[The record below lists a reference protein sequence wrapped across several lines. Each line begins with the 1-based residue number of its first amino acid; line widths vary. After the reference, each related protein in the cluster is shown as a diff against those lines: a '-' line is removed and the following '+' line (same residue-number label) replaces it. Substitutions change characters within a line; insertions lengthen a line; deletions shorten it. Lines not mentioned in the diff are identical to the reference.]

1 MYFIAQMGVSGSLG
15 SSLFFCEFLVSL
27 MISCFV
33 LSQVSIRLCLFLSL
47 LLAMALHIPVSFH
60 GSPTRNFITQGEC
73 QKCDQRTLVL
83 RTPHSFRSMPLNA
96 STHYGK
102 ETLCIECW
110 QPLLPN
116 LPRSE
121 VSQEGTTLPVNA
133 PVDVFK
139 TCATV
144 GCQKTKLRPS
154 GYCSYWCELQAG
166 LCEEIKTCSAI
177 GCQKTKLRLS
187 GYCSQG
193 DFAQL
198 SSTSS
203 F

>member
-1 MYFIAQMGVSGSLG
+1 MVLYCADGREWFVGFVFVFLRVPCQFDDFMLRIVPGFNST
-15 SSLFFCEFLVSL
+15 LFVPLPAPC
-27 MISCFV
+27 
-33 LSQVSIRLCLFLSL
+33 
-47 LLAMALHIPVSFH
+47 H
-60 GSPTRNFITQGEC
+60 GSAYPS
-73 QKCDQRTLVL
+73 VL
-83 RTPHSFRSMPLNA
+83 PWLAHPEFHYPRGVPKMRPAHFGPEDPHSFRSMPLNA

-154 GYCSYWCELQAG
+154 GYCSYWCESQAG
-166 LCEEIKTCSAI
+166 LHEGVKTCGTI
-177 GCQKTKLRLS
+177 GCQHGCRS
-187 GYCSQG
+187 GSRKWSEVAYPTI
-193 DFAQL
+193 D
-198 SSTSS
+198 
-203 F
+203 